1 MTLKYLKKHYN
12 IVIFLNILLIIG
24 IILGLIL
31 GFKQDS
37 IFKTDIINSLTDLQ
51 NLLLT
56 NRINNIFYH
65 FLIFIILVISSFIM
79 PLFFINFIII
89 LFKGLTIGFS
99 IYIFALLLG
108 FKGFIISL
116 IYNLV
121 TSGMF
126 CFIYIFLII
135 RGINLSKN
143 IINFTLTK
151 DNTYLLAIK
160 NNLFGITL
168 TEGICLIYD
177 CFLFIFSN
185 FLISKF
191 IWLF

>member
-37 IFKTDIINSLTDLQ
+37 IFKTDIVNSLTDLQ

-65 FLIFIILVISSFIM
+65 FLIFIILVISYFIM

-99 IYIFALLLG
+99 IYI
-108 FKGFIISL
+108 SL
-116 IYNLV
+116 ATWLSIQKNHTTEFTDLIW
-121 TSGMF
+121 
-126 CFIYIFLII
+126 IYISYHC
-135 RGINLSKN
+135 R
-143 IINFTLTK
+143 
-151 DNTYLLAIK
+151 
-160 NNLFGITL
+160 
-168 TEGICLIYD
+168 
-177 CFLFIFSN
+177 
-185 FLISKF
+185 
-191 IWLF
+191 

>member
-1 MTLKYLKKHYN
+1 MPLKYLKKHYN

-37 IFKTDIINSLTDLQ
+37 IFKTDIVNSLTDLQ
-51 NLLLT
+51 
-56 NRINNIFYH
+56 
-65 FLIFIILVISSFIM
+65 
-79 PLFFINFIII
+79 
-89 LFKGLTIGFS
+89 
-99 IYIFALLLG
+99 
-108 FKGFIISL
+108 
-116 IYNLV
+116 
-121 TSGMF
+121 
-126 CFIYIFLII
+126 
-135 RGINLSKN
+135 SKN

>member
-37 IFKTDIINSLTDLQ
+37 IFKTDIVNSLTDLQ

-65 FLIFIILVISSFIM
+65 FLIFIILVISSFII

-121 TSGMF
+121 TSGIF

-160 NNLFGITL
+160 NNLIGITL

-177 CFLFIFSN
+177 CLLFIFSN
-185 FLISKF
+185 FIISKF

>member
-37 IFKTDIINSLTDLQ
+37 IFKTDIVNSLTDLQ

-65 FLIFIILVISSFIM
+65 FLIFIILVISSFII

-121 TSGMF
+121 TSGIF

-151 DNTYLLAIK
+151 DNTFLLAIK
-160 NNLFGITL
+160 NNLIGITL

-177 CFLFIFSN
+177 CLLFIFSN
-185 FLISKF
+185 FIISKF

>member
-24 IILGLIL
+24 IVLGLIL

-37 IFKTDIINSLTDLQ
+37 IFKTDIVNSLTDLQ

-65 FLIFIILVISSFIM
+65 FLIFIILVISSFII

-99 IYIFALLLG
+99 IYIFTLLLG

-121 TSGMF
+121 TSGIF

-151 DNTYLLAIK
+151 DNTFLLAIK
-160 NNLFGITL
+160 NNLIGITL

-177 CFLFIFSN
+177 CLLFIFSN
-185 FLISKF
+185 FIISKF